1 MKDST
6 LFILII
12 LGIIIV
18 VLIISLITIFILSR
32 QNLIVNVPVNDG
44 PVRDITY
51 KNKTMNFIVI
61 NKMTKISQQDI
72 SDVISATEVHM
83 DNFSYH
89 WGVGATFN
97 MVNDYPSEEDILKG
111 SSLVYLVD
119 DIIGAETNFNAIA
132 LHWMTLPPPDDTASV
147 GGSQPN
153 AFISGAPKIPIGVPV
168 ILIPYGNSKYGLAS
182 KKDSNNA
189 INIKDNLGEAFSH
202 EIFETLINPY
212 AGNGGAYQVYINNNE
227 ITLWIKEVCD
237 PTENNQQVKINN
249 ISISNFVTPDYFNPL
264 APKNSLLDYMGLIKE
279 PLKPFNGNQY
289 GITINGV
296 NHLNYFIDRSNSN
309 DENVNRLAQ

>member
-12 LGIIIV
+12 LGIIII

-32 QNLIVNVPVNDG
+32 QNPITDIPVNEG
-44 PVRDITY
+44 PVRDISY

-72 SDVISATEVHM
+72 LDVISATEIHM

-89 WGVGATFN
+89 WGVDATFK
-97 MVNDYPSEEDILKG
+97 MVNDYPSEGDILKG

-119 DIIGAETNFNAIA
+119 DVIGDQTNFNAIA
-132 LHWMTLPPPDDTASV
+132 LHWMTLPPPDDTAS
-147 GGSQPN
+147 GSGSQPN
-153 AFISGAPKIPIGVPV
+153 TFILGAPKIPVGVPV
-168 ILIPYGNSKYGLAS
+168 ILIPYGNNKYGLTS
-182 KKDSNNA
+182 KKDNNNA

-212 AGNGGAYQVYINNNE
+212 AGNGGTYQIYINNNE

-237 PTENNQQVKINN
+237 PTEDNQQVKINN
-249 ISISNFVTPDYFNPL
+249 VSVSNFVTPDYFNPL
-264 APKNSLLDYMGLIKE
+264 APKNSLFDFMGLIKE

-289 GITINGV
+289 GITINGAS
-296 NHLNYFIDRSNSN
+296 HFNYFIDRSSN
-309 DENVNRLAQ
+309 AGKIDRLM